1 MAGVAGPMLR
11 VSRAAGVRLLAG
23 LVIGEVVA
31 AAVLSVPAVL
41 VGDGIHGAVGPQPRL
56 WLLAAVCGFFG
67 LTDLAQRTP
76 HVSRQVP
83 ESLIIRL
90 PPGSLGLAWG
100 LDLGLLFTTQKAVS
114 FIWVALSATIVLD
127 PVTAVVVLTV
137 IALAGGATIAVQSFT
152 RQPDGQIGQWAF
164 GVLLARRGAG
174 LVLLGLSAATAVQAW
189 HA

>member
-41 VGDGIHGAVGPQPRL
+41 VGDGIHVAVGPQPRL

-76 HVSRQVP
+76 QVSRQVP
-83 ESLIIRL
+83 ESLIVRL

-114 FIWVALSATIVLD
+114 FIWVALSAAIVLD

-152 RQPDGQIGQWAF
+152 RRPGGQIRQWAF